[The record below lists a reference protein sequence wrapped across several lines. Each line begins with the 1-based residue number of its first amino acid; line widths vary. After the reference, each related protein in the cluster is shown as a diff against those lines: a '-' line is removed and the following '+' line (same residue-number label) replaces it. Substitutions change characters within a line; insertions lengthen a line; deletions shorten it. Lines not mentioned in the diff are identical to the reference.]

1 MLEKGTI
8 VTLQRLHDQRTEM
21 ELCMVLRKF
30 FMDRKPCLRFFM
42 SAGVTKT
49 TRTRQRCLDSRRI
62 RRKNWMYAKM
72 SAMEHPEAFLDRH
85 GIYSGALCDTI
96 TSGRY
101 IVLHQ

>member
-42 SAGVTKT
+42 SAGG
-49 TRTRQRCLDSRRI
+49 D
-62 RRKNWMYAKM
+62 KNNENAP
-72 SAMEHPEAFLDRH
+72 AMPGFP
-85 GIYSGALCDTI
+85 
-96 TSGRY
+96 
-101 IVLHQ
+101 

>member
-1 MLEKGTI
+1 
-8 VTLQRLHDQRTEM
+8 
-21 ELCMVLRKF
+21 MVLRKF

-42 SAGVTKT
+42 SAGGDKNNENA
-49 TRTRQRCLDSRRI
+49 RQRCLDSRRI